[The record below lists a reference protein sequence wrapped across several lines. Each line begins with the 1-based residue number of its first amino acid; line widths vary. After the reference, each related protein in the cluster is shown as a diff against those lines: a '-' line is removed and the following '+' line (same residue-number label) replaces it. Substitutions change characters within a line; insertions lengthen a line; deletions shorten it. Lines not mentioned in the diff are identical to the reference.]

1 MLILV
6 PVAILFGQ
14 SWNGTSERLESV
26 GRERDGVE
34 YAIALG
40 ELTRVMAEAQ
50 SAALHQS
57 PSLDPVN
64 GAVAAV
70 DGVDARLGAT
80 LGTTA
85 RWTDARA
92 KIEALG
98 GVTGSTTA
106 VYEAYAA
113 ITDLLLALHEEVRD
127 NADLS
132 RDPRGDTFHLQEAG
146 AAELPALI
154 VGTGRLAD
162 LADLAVGAAP
172 ADRPALLGRL
182 LATRTLVDG
191 RVADLT
197 DNLQAS
203 LDETESDTL
212 STKLLTGLNRFRQ
225 GVDKLY
231 VVADGAQTDAATAAQ
246 LSPAR
251 TEAQRAQAELM
262 TTVLTELDT
271 LLRERAGEL
280 GARRTTAVVMLV
292 LALLIAA
299 VPFALPLVVNRARPA
314 PQDARVEPLP
324 RHAEETP
331 AGEDVWSPRRRRAGA
346 TR

>member
-14 SWNGTSERLESV
+14 SWAGTSERMDTV
-26 GRERDGVE
+26 DRERNGVE

-50 SAALHQS
+50 SAALHQT

-70 DGVDARLGAT
+70 DGVDARLGAQ

-85 RWTDARA
+85 RWTDARV
-92 KIEALG
+92 KIQALG
-98 GVTGSTTA
+98 GVSGSTSA
-106 VYEAYAA
+106 VYDAYAA
-113 ITDLLLALHEEVRD
+113 VTDLLLALHAEVRD
-127 NADLS
+127 NARLS
-132 RDPRGDTFHLQEAG
+132 RDPQGDTFHLQEAG

-162 LADLAVGAAP
+162 LAGMAVGAAP
-172 ADRPALLGRL
+172 ADRTALLGRV
-182 LATRTLVDG
+182 LATRTLVDDD
-191 RVADLT
+191 VAGLT

-231 VVADGAQTDAATAAQ
+231 AVVDLSATESAMAAQ
-246 LSPAR
+246 VSPAR
-251 TEAQRAQAELM
+251 TEAQRAQADLM
-262 TTVLTELDT
+262 SIVLTELDT
-271 LLRERAGEL
+271 LLRDRGDEL
-280 GARRTTAVVMLV
+280 GMRRITAVLMLV
-292 LALLIAA
+292 LAVLIAA
-299 VPFALPLVVNRARPA
+299 VPFIVPAVLRRAAPEPA
-314 PQDARVEPLP
+314 RLEPMP

-331 AGEDVWSPRRRRAGA
+331 GGDDVWSPRRRRAGA

>member
-6 PVAILFGQ
+6 PTAVLFGQ
-14 SWNGTSERLESV
+14 SWNGASERIDSV
-26 GRERDGVE
+26 NRERQGVE

-40 ELTRVMAEAQ
+40 ELTRVLAEAQ

-70 DGVDARLGAT
+70 DGVDARLGAD

-85 RWTDARA
+85 RWADARS

-98 GVTGSTTA
+98 GANGSTST
-106 VYEAYAA
+106 VYESYAA
-113 ITDLLLALHEEVRD
+113 VTDLLLALHAEVRD
-127 NADLS
+127 NAELS

-162 LADLAVGAAP
+162 LAGMAVGASD
-172 ADRPALLGRL
+172 ADRPALLGRI
-182 LATRTLVDG
+182 LAARATVERS
-191 RVADLT
+191 VADLT

-203 LDETESDTL
+203 LDSTESDTL

-231 VVADGAQTDAATAAQ
+231 VVAAGAETDAGLAAQ
-246 LSPAR
+246 ISPAR
-251 TEAQRAQAELM
+251 TEAQRAQADLM
-262 TTVLTELDT
+262 ATVLTELDT
-271 LLRERAGEL
+271 LLHDRGESL
-280 GARRTTAVVMLV
+280 ATQRIVAVFMLV
-292 LALLIAA
+292 LAVLIAA
-299 VPFALPLVVNRARPA
+299 VPILLPLVRNRPRT
-314 PQDARVEPLP
+314 QTEPVP
-324 RHAEETP
+324 RHAEET
-331 AGEDVWSPRRRRAGA
+331 AAAEDVWAPRRRRTSA

>member
-1 MLILV
+1 MK
-6 PVAILFGQ
+6 
-14 SWNGTSERLESV
+14 
-26 GRERDGVE
+26 REHQGVE
-34 YAIALG
+34 YTIALG

-70 DGVDARLGAT
+70 DGVDARLGAD

-85 RWTDARA
+85 RWADARS

-98 GVTGSTTA
+98 GVNGSTTT
-106 VYEAYAA
+106 VYAAYAA
-113 ITDLLLALHEEVRD
+113 VTDLLLALHAEVRD
-127 NADLS
+127 NAELS

-162 LADLAVGAAP
+162 LAGMAVGATDAE
-172 ADRPALLGRL
+172 RPALLGRI
-182 LATRTLVDG
+182 LATRTTVEDG
-191 RVADLT
+191 VADLT
-197 DNLQAS
+197 DNLQSS
-203 LDETESDTL
+203 LDSTDSDTL

-231 VVADGAQTDAATAAQ
+231 VVAAGAETDAGMAAQ
-246 LSPAR
+246 ISPAR
-251 TEAQRAQAELM
+251 TEAQRAQADLM
-262 TTVLTELDT
+262 ATVLTELDT
-271 LLRERAGEL
+271 LLRDRSGQL
-280 GARRTTAVVMLV
+280 NTQRIVAVAMLV
-292 LALLIAA
+292 LAVLIAA
-299 VPFALPLVVNRARPA
+299 VPIVLPFVLNRPRA
-314 PQDARVEPLP
+314 QTEPVA
-324 RHAEETP
+324 RHAEET
-331 AGEDVWSPRRRRAGA
+331 AAAEDVWAPRRRRTSA